1 MNKKIAKVLE
11 VAALIIGIVVG
22 VFVAKG
28 IGVESMLRGKEEPVS
43 LAMTEGGLQDD
54 FVGLPAGSDIPRVS
68 TAEEWEDTW
77 ATSLV
82 TVEPAS
88 IIPTGIGARYSW
100 VSAYANSGRR
110 GGPRKR
116 PDVNNMTFDILGE
129 YGEYFILELP
139 DHSYIL
145 AQISQDDAKKI
156 KAGKE
161 VTLPIGKKGGVHHQ
175 VLANIQEL
183 CDEYDVNT
191 EGVFYCI
198 NDQWNES
205 HQFRVQLTK
214 LGILLGVTLV
224 VGAILITII
233 DKVLKIKD

>member
-1 MNKKIAKVLE
+1 MKKKIAKALE
-11 VAALIIGIVVG
+11 FVAVIVAIIVG

-43 LAMTEGGLQDD
+43 LATAEAGLYED
-54 FVGLPAGSDIPRVS
+54 FIGLPAGSDIPRV
-68 TAEEWEDTW
+68 EDMETWDNTW

-82 TVEPAS
+82 TIEPLS

-100 VSAYANSGRR
+100 VSAYSNSGRR

-116 PDVNNMTFDILGE
+116 PDVTSMTFDILGE
-129 YGEYFILELP
+129 YGEYFLLELP

-145 AQISQDDAKKI
+145 AQISQDDARKV

-161 VTLPIGKKGGVHHQ
+161 VTLPIGSKGGVHRQ

-183 CDEYDVNT
+183 CDQYDVYT
-191 EGVFYCI
+191 DGVFYCI

-205 HQFRVQLTK
+205 HQIRVQLIR
-214 LGILLGVTLV
+214 LGILIGVTLV
-224 VGAILITII
+224 LGTILITLI

>member
-11 VAALIIGIVVG
+11 FAAVIIGIIAG

-43 LAMTEGGLQDD
+43 LAMTETGLSDD
-54 FVGLPAGSDIPRVS
+54 FVGLPAGSDIPRVED
-68 TAEEWEDTW
+68 AEGWDDTW

-82 TVEPAS
+82 TIEPVS

-100 VSAYANSGRR
+100 VSAYSNSGRR

-116 PDVNNMTFDILGE
+116 PDVTTMAFDILGE

-139 DHSYIL
+139 DHSHIL
-145 AQISQDDAKKI
+145 AQISQDDAKKV

-161 VTLPIGKKGGVHHQ
+161 AALPIGKKDGVHRQ

-183 CDEYDVNT
+183 CDEYEVNT

-198 NDQWNES
+198 NDQWNQS
-205 HQFRVQLTK
+205 HQLRVQLIK
-214 LGILLGVTLV
+214 LAILIGVTLV
-224 VGAILITII
+224 LGTILITII